1 MLIVHVLTRLLRA
14 GAEENTL
21 ETAAAQQQ
29 DGHRVVIVHGEEF
42 DEEIAAK
49 ARSRFDLR
57 CERSLVH
64 QIAPLRDAKAVARL
78 ARLFDELRPDV
89 VHTHQSKAGVLGRFA
104 ARQARVPV
112 IVHGVHIL
120 PWVQIRRSKR
130 LVYLAAERF
139 CAAFTDVF
147 IDVSPA
153 VRAECLAQGIGRADQ
168 HMVSFSPMPVE
179 RFRNA
184 AWPQDWREITGVGDD
199 GPENKPAV
207 ILMLAAFEPRK
218 RQLQYLH
225 ALATSA
231 CPSDAILLFA
241 GEGPEKLQ
249 VEDAARRLGWA
260 DRVRFLGHRSDPE
273 RLIALADVCVLSSV
287 REGLP
292 RVIVQYAAGGR
303 AIVVT
308 RVPGLE
314 DVIGD
319 GENAII
325 VDTVPDAARATV
337 RLLRNPRLRERLAEG
352 AAATDVMQW
361 SIERTYPKVREAYDR
376 AAERAQRSGRDRQR
390 RLRQAWTETLE
401 ERNGRGST

>member
-21 ETAAAQQQ
+21 ETAAAQQD
-29 DGHRVVIVHGEEF
+29 DGHRVVIIHGEEF
-42 DEEIAAK
+42 DEEIARQ
-49 ARSRFDLR
+49 ARDRFELWR
-57 CERSLVH
+57 EPNLVH
-64 QIAPLRDAKAVARL
+64 QIAPSRDVRAVTRL
-78 ARLFDELRPDV
+78 ARRLRELGPDV
-89 VHTHQSKAGVLGRFA
+89 VHTHQSKAGVLGRLA

-130 LVYLAAERF
+130 IIYLAAERF
-139 CAAFTDVF
+139 CAAFTDIF

-153 VRAECLAQGIGRADQ
+153 VRAECLSQGIGSADQ
-168 HMVSFSPMPVE
+168 HVVSFSPMPVE
-179 RFRNA
+179 RFRDA
-184 AWPQDWREITGVGDD
+184 PWPQDWREIAGVAEG
-199 GPENKPAV
+199 GPEDKPPV

-218 RQLQYLH
+218 RQLHYLH
-225 ALATSA
+225 ALAASA
-231 CPSDAILLFA
+231 CPPEAILLFA
-241 GEGPEKLQ
+241 GEGPEKAY
-249 VEDAARRLGWA
+249 VEEAARRLGWT

-273 RLIALADVCVLSSV
+273 RLIAMADVCVLSSV

-361 SIERTYPKVREAYDR
+361 SIERTYPKVREAY
-376 AAERAQRSGRDRQR
+376 ALAEERAKRTSRAR
-390 RLRQAWTETLE
+390 
-401 ERNGRGST
+401 